1 MLVGTRSRDALAAPA
16 CRKGGAAAC
25 ADGEHGVPD
34 PLDVNSHG
42 TRGQVYIY
50 LVTNPPCPLALYR
63 RYVTNGSLSRFPLPI
78 TSHLSCPR
86 RLRRG

>member
-42 TRGQVYIY
+42 TRGQVYIR
-50 LVTNPPCPLALYR
+50 VSRHKTPLP
-63 RYVTNGSLSRFPLPI
+63 VGSLPPLRDQRLAVTISP
-78 TSHLSCPR
+78 SHHVTPLMPT
-86 RLRRG
+86 